1 MGNGVFHV
9 MRDHQ
14 RGQPVLLHD
23 AVRQV
28 KHLGGRA
35 RVERGGVLVEKQ
47 QLRLLQRRHQERQR
61 LPLAAGEQTDLRGHA
76 LLKAEIE
83 RMETFLVLGALR
95 LCDAPFQAP
104 VLPAAGGEGEVFFD
118 LHGGRGAHHGILKH
132 AAEKRGTLMLR
143 QAGDVRAVND
153 DLAAVD
159 LERARNGVQ
168 HSRLPCP
175 VAADDSD
182 EIAVVQGQI
191 QVIQR
196 RFGVDRTGVEG
207 FADIDK
213 LKHGA
218 IPPFW
223 LFHGTFFPSNTEW
236 RGRARRSAP

>member
-1 MGNGVFHV
+1 
-9 MRDHQ
+9 
-14 RGQPVLLHD
+14 
-23 AVRQV
+23 
-28 KHLGGRA
+28 
-35 RVERGGVLVEKQ
+35 
-47 QLRLLQRRHQERQR
+47 
-61 LPLAAGEQTDLRGHA
+61 
-76 LLKAEIE
+76 
-83 RMETFLVLGALR
+83 
-95 LCDAPFQAP
+95 
-104 VLPAAGGEGEVFFD
+104 
-118 LHGGRGAHHGILKH
+118 
-132 AAEKRGTLMLR
+132 MLR

-223 LFHGTFFPSNTEW
+223 LFHGTFLPFQNGIAREERDQGRDELEVVRVQAELQHDLEHKVIDHSADGHGQKLETEI
-236 RGRARRSAP
+236 REQACRR

>member
-1 MGNGVFHV
+1 M
-9 MRDHQ
+9 
-14 RGQPVLLHD
+14 LLHD

-28 KHLGGRA
+28 KHLGCRA

-83 RMETFLVLGALR
+83 RMQALLVLGTLR
-95 LCDAPFQAP
+95 LCDAPFQSP

-153 DLAAVD
+153 DFAAVD
-159 LERARNGVQ
+159 LKRARNGVQ

>member
-1 MGNGVFHV
+1 
-9 MRDHQ
+9 
-14 RGQPVLLHD
+14 
-23 AVRQV
+23 
-28 KHLGGRA
+28 
-35 RVERGGVLVEKQ
+35 
-47 QLRLLQRRHQERQR
+47 
-61 LPLAAGEQTDLRGHA
+61 
-76 LLKAEIE
+76 
-83 RMETFLVLGALR
+83 
-95 LCDAPFQAP
+95 
-104 VLPAAGGEGEVFFD
+104 
-118 LHGGRGAHHGILKH
+118 
-132 AAEKRGTLMLR
+132 MLR

-153 DLAAVD
+153 DFAAVD

-223 LFHGTFFPSNTEW
+223 LFHGTFCPSNTEW